1 VGGKMHKDT
10 WNALVKSP
18 DISAVSAERIRDE
31 FIKGIRKA
39 QSVPSYFKMIQKL
52 KMFKQIFPGLNVI
65 NRNLKT
71 NDYILQLA
79 YMLHTNGADKV
90 RSKLNSLKYTNQE
103 VNDIWLLI
111 YIQRPAQVIKDLPT
125 FKKLQN
131 NSNLNPSQVKGWA
144 MINKNKYIPQ
154 LWDWKLTVT
163 SKDAMAK
170 GLKGK
175 DIGDYI
181 KNKEEELFLSS

>member
-1 VGGKMHKDT
+1 M
-10 WNALVKSP
+10 
-18 DISAVSAERIRDE
+18 
-31 FIKGIRKA
+31 
-39 QSVPSYFKMIQKL
+39 
-52 KMFKQIFPGLNVI
+52 
-65 NRNLKT
+65 
-71 NDYILQLA
+71 
-79 YMLHTNGADKV
+79 
-90 RSKLNSLKYTNQE
+90 
-103 VNDIWLLI
+103 
-111 YIQRPAQVIKDLPT
+111 QRPAQVIKDLPT